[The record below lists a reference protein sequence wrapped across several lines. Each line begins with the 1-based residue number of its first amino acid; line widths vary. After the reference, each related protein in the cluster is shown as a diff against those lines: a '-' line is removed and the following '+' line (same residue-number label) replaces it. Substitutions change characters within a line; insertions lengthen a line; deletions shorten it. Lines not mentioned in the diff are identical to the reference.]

1 MGKGLSANI
10 LHSFDSAHM
19 CATTIKAA
27 SKNVINIGGIH
38 DCFLTTPSEMSAL
51 KDAARESFADIY
63 QHDWLTRIK
72 DKLKSQLDLESQE
85 DLPAE
90 PQLGT
95 LDLNHT
101 RSSTYFLT

>member
-1 MGKGLSANI
+1 
-10 LHSFDSAHM
+10 M

-72 DKLKSQLDLESQE
+72 DKLKSQLDLELQE

-95 LDLNHT
+95 LDLNQT
-101 RSSTYFLT
+101 RNSTYFLT